1 MSKFTEMVKMNKYDP
16 SQEMYQR
23 LLELENR
30 VSKIETEQ
38 QIFNK
43 LQQENNK
50 HTDNQ
55 LISQTDIIK
64 IMKGRLDKHD
74 EELSLI
80 IHNDT
85 GQDEAIDKVKAS
97 LDNLISDVKAHEEF
111 LRKLDEMQNTVSD
124 RGDF

>member
-1 MSKFTEMVKMNKYDP
+1 
-16 SQEMYQR
+16 MYQR
-23 LLELENR
+23 LQELENR
-30 VSKIETEQ
+30 VSKIEKEQ
-38 QIFNK
+38 QIFNE

-55 LISQTDIIK
+55 LLSQTDIIK

-85 GQDEAIDKVKAS
+85 GRV
-97 LDNLISDVKAHEEF
+97 
-111 LRKLDEMQNTVSD
+111 
-124 RGDF
+124 